1 MKKQIENI
9 APEEKKD
16 VGPQLSK
23 PGSFRQKEEGDV
35 LALILNK
42 ISVLEEKIERIEY
55 QTKTH
60 WVN

>member
-9 APEEKKD
+9 AAEKKD
-16 VGPQLSK
+16 VEPQLSK
-23 PGSFRQKEEGDV
+23 PGIFQQKEEGDA
-35 LALILNK
+35 LALILKK
-42 ISVLEEKIERIEY
+42 ISVLEEKIDRIAY

>member
-9 APEEKKD
+9 AEEKKD
-16 VGPQLSK
+16 VEPQLSK
-23 PGSFRQKEEGDV
+23 PGIFQQKEKDDA
-35 LALILNK
+35 LALLFKK
-42 ISVLEEKIERIEY
+42 ISVLEEKIDRIEY